1 MPTAMKPIHS
11 RPRAKTEIGVYRSIL
26 QTHTFTAAF
35 RELNMKAEIIFDGGG
50 NSYTPCYGSYSIQI
64 GDDKPFLVERLP
76 LPEAN
81 TSNQAEYLCLIKALD
96 NLLYLLKATHVNPA
110 RVKLTVK
117 GDSELVIRQINGQ
130 YRCKDD
136 AMYDLCSRACEL
148 LRNFN
153 IATTVEWHA
162 RRNSVAT
169 FGH

>member
-1 MPTAMKPIHS
+1 
-11 RPRAKTEIGVYRSIL
+11 
-26 QTHTFTAAF
+26 
-35 RELNMKAEIIFDGGG
+35 MKAEIIFDGGG

-110 RVKLTVK
+110 RVELTVK
-117 GDSELVIRQINGQ
+117 GDSELVIRQINGY
-130 YRCKDD
+130 YRCKDA